1 MVEGNVKSGTTRRP
15 AVGAVV
21 GIAPTAIAVALLL
34 TNAEALQGLHRVGL
48 FVAVALDLLSVVIGV
63 AYATRVAQVLRTLV
77 AHLGAATEKIL
88 DGVADQ
94 WVGTHETGLA
104 LADQLAA
111 VTETGATTEELAAA
125 AAAIADNA
133 RSVAAAAERTAETMQ
148 QVEHSVEAIGD
159 QTLSLGDRSRKI
171 DEILELIEDIAGQT
185 NLLALNAAI
194 EAARAGEAGKGFAVV
209 ASEVRK
215 LAERSMRSTES
226 IREIVDSVRDET
238 NATIMATQQGTHQ
251 VHEVGSLMA
260 STVQMLEDS
269 ILAAQQQQAAAEQV
283 SVAMTQIRDAAV
295 HIQSDRGTRDTA
307 NRLELLAAATHDL
320 LARYDVGIDDTT
332 RERERAAREL
342 YEQALRERN
351 RRGIE
356 GEFVAPDTSELE
368 KQIETA
374 LRKDGAARH
383 ALLGGLG
390 ILVLLAGAISS
401 TAWLFAAERSW
412 PFGAAT
418 AASCVAFAIT
428 VRLARQAAF
437 RVGRLLGIAE
447 LVANTVK
454 RNIDGQFDN
463 FRDIASKLG
472 EQGSA
477 VAETTATVEELAA
490 AAGSIAQNAR
500 SVGAAA
506 EQTRATMDDLRV
518 AVDAIAER
526 GEILASRS
534 RTIGEVLT
542 LIEDIA
548 EQTNLLALNAAIEA
562 ARSGEAGKGFS
573 VVADEVRNLAERSME
588 SVDSIRKIVAAVHEE
603 TTVTV
608 EATRVGA
615 QQARA
620 VAELMDSTVE
630 MVEQSVLATEQQ
642 QSAAEHVA
650 AAMVQIREGSS
661 TIASGGDGGRVL
673 RGAKAIA
680 AAARD
685 LSENLTP
692 LGLEVDPTLWTPR
705 DKRGALAAAPL
716 AA

>member
-1 MVEGNVKSGTTRRP
+1 MSRAVPRAVLPSAPSSGSRPGPRR
-15 AVGAVV
+15 GA
-21 GIAPTAIAVALLL
+21 PL
-34 TNAEALQGLHRVGL
+34 TNAEALQGPHRVGL
-48 FVAVALDLLSVVIGV
+48 VVAVALDVLSVVLGV
-63 AYATRVAQVLRTLV
+63 AYATRVAHVLRTLV
-77 AHLGAATEKIL
+77 THLGAATEKIL
-88 DGVADQ
+88 DGVVDQ
-94 WVGTHETGLA
+94 WEGTHQSGLA
-104 LADQLAA
+104 LAEQLAA
-111 VTETGATTEELAAA
+111 VTETGATTEQLAAA

-133 RSVAAAAERTAETMQ
+133 RTVAAAAERTAETMQ
-148 QVEHSVEAIGD
+148 QVKHSVEAIGD

-171 DEILELIEDIAGQT
+171 DEILELIEEIAGQT

-194 EAARAGEAGKGFAVV
+194 EAARAGEEGKGFAVV

-295 HIQSDRGTRDTA
+295 HVQSDRGTRDTA
-307 NRLELLAAATHDL
+307 IRLELLAAATHDL
-320 LARYDVGIDDTT
+320 LARYDVNIDGAA
-332 RERERAAREL
+332 RERERAARER
-342 YEQALRERN
+342 YEEALRERN

-356 GEFVAPDTSELE
+356 GEFVPTARRSCRSRSQPHSGRTVPRGVRCSAAWGSSSCSPVRSGRRRGFSPRSARGRSARRRPLRAWHSRSLHGSYTRRLSASGSCSESRSSWRTRSSATSTGSSATSGSSRPRSAS
-368 KQIETA
+368 KA
-374 LRKDGAARH
+374 LRSRKRPRPSRSSRPRQDRSRRTPARS
-383 ALLGGLG
+383 ALRPSRRTPPWTICGRP
-390 ILVLLAGAISS
+390 SS
-401 TAWLFAAERSW
+401 QSRS
-412 PFGAAT
+412 
-418 AASCVAFAIT
+418 AASF
-428 VRLARQAAF
+428 
-437 RVGRLLGIAE
+437 
-447 LVANTVK
+447 
-454 RNIDGQFDN
+454 
-463 FRDIASKLG
+463 
-472 EQGSA
+472 
-477 VAETTATVEELAA
+477 
-490 AAGSIAQNAR
+490 
-500 SVGAAA
+500 
-506 EQTRATMDDLRV
+506 
-518 AVDAIAER
+518 
-526 GEILASRS
+526 LASRS
-534 RTIGEVLT
+534 RMIAEVLA

-588 SVDSIRKIVAAVHEE
+588 SVDSIRKIVDAVHEE
-603 TTVTV
+603 TTATV

-650 AAMVQIREGSS
+650 AAMVQIREGST
-661 TIASGGDGGRVL
+661 TIASGDGGRVI

-680 AAARD
+680 AAAQE
-685 LSENLTP
+685 LSESLAP
-692 LGLEVDPTLWTPR
+692 LGLGLDPALWTAR
-705 DKRGALAAAPL
+705 DKRAAPGAAALP
-716 AA
+716 A